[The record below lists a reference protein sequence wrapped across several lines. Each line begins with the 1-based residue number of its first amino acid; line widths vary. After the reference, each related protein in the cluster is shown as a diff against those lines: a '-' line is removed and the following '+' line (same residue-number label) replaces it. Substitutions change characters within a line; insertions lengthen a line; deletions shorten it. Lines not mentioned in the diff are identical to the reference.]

1 MNLKYMVIMGEIV
14 TSGYAIFADES
25 ENLCWRSA
33 KIMISLKSMMKMPN
47 VSVQKRQIVALLFKQ
62 EVSPRFVFL
71 RVPLSIA
78 EANYSLF
85 TIHSY
90 L

>member
-1 MNLKYMVIMGEIV
+1 MGEIV

-62 EVSPRFVFL
+62 EVSPRYV
-71 RVPLSIA
+71 SIA
-78 EANYSLF
+78 LYSERKAAKPQRL
-85 TIHSY
+85 IIISES
-90 L
+90 LSLCVQ

>member
-14 TSGYAIFADES
+14 TSGFAIFADES

-62 EVSPRFVFL
+62 EVSPRYVSAF
-71 RVPLSIA
+71 
-78 EANYSLF
+78 
-85 TIHSY
+85 
-90 L
+90 